1 MFGIWCEVWG
11 GVTGHRAMWL
21 KADGKLAEYA
31 TREEADAEAQRL
43 NKERNSNPYR
53 KADFSYTAK
62 PL

>member
-1 MFGIWCEVWG
+1 
-11 GVTGHRAMWL
+11 MWL